1 MLKNLKN
8 SILLLVSA
16 VLACCVVYPLA
27 LWAVG
32 QAVFPFQANGS
43 LLKGPDG
50 TVVGS
55 KLIAQPFTKDE
66 YFQPRP
72 SAASYDASASASSA
86 LAPSNYALRDRVAR
100 TLGPIAKYK
109 GGPKSGQ
116 LVAPDIEKWFRKDIF
131 QGGPHIVAQ
140 WADAHNSLAQ
150 AWVNADPAH
159 GAYVDSWSKAHPAVV
174 AQFIKDNPGAP
185 TPDAADLAVV
195 FFENFSKENPG
206 RFPSAVAKT
215 GADGKIVAGIEP
227 VSEGADIQSVFFDMW
242 RQDHPD
248 ADLQDVPGDY
258 VTTSGSG
265 LDPHITLQNAEFQLD
280 RVASKWAADR
290 KRNPGEVKKEV
301 ETILQK
307 NASAPFGGI
316 AGEKMVNV
324 LEVNLELT
332 RRYGGPD
339 D

>member
-1 MLKNLKN
+1 MLKYLKN
-8 SILLLVSA
+8 SILLLVLA
-16 VLACCVVYPLA
+16 VLVCCVVYPLA

-100 TLGPIAKYK
+100 MLGPIAKYK

-116 LVAPDIEKWFRKDIF
+116 LVAPDIEKWFQKDIF

-150 AWVNADPAH
+150 AWVSADPAH

-174 AQFIKDNPGAP
+174 AQFIRDNPG
-185 TPDAADLAVV
+185 TPRPNAADLAVV

-206 RFPSAVAKT
+206 RFPSAVTKT
-215 GADGKIVAGIEP
+215 GADGKSVTGIEP
-227 VSEGADIQSVFFDMW
+227 VSEGTDIQSVFFDTW

-248 ADLQDVPGDY
+248 ADLQDIPGDY

-265 LDPHITLQNAEFQLD
+265 LDPDITLQNAEFQLD

-316 AGEKMVNV
+316 AGEKVVNV

-332 RRYGGPD
+332 RRYGGSD